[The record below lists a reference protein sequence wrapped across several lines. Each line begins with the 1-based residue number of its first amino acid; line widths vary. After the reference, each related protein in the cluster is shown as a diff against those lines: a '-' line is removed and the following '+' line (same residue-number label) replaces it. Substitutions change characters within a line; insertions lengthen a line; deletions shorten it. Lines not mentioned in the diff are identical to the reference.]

1 VNLTLRTLAAAN
13 GDRVI
18 MRTGHV
24 PIMLVA
30 GHERA
35 LAHDPLSAHA
45 MRQLAKS
52 LLPAAE
58 LRALDEIGE
67 TKYELRA
74 QTGVPL
80 EDFNVT
86 ARDADRVL
94 VIEIARHAV
103 PDEDAVPDDAFG
115 QPPSVTRPRSANVAG
130 VAERVASGLR
140 IDAEAVRALADLDLR
155 KQVAVGRVDR
165 VNLGIVAA

>member
-1 VNLTLRTLAAAN
+1 
-13 GDRVI
+13 
-18 MRTGHV
+18 
-24 PIMLVA
+24 MLVA
-30 GHERA
+30 GHERT
-35 LAHDPLSAHA
+35 LARDPLSAHA

-67 TKYELRA
+67 TKYELPA
-74 QTGVPL
+74 QTGLPL

-86 ARDADRVL
+86 ALDADRVL
-94 VIEIARHAV
+94 VIEIARHAT
-103 PDEDAVPDDAFG
+103 PDEDAVPEDAFTE
-115 QPPSVTRPRSANVAG
+115 PLSVTRPRSANVAG

-165 VNLGIVAA
+165 VHLGIVAA